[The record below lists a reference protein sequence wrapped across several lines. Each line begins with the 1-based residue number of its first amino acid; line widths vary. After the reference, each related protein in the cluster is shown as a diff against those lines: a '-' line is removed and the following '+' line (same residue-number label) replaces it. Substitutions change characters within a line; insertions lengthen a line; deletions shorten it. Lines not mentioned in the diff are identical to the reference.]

1 MAIQWVTNQYGR
13 VEGLTPEYVRALP
26 TWKPVART
34 AVLPDGPK
42 VREMYDST
50 TGETWYVNTTPSE
63 KKKKSAR
70 QLDAEIVDILTTPE
84 EDFGTRKRG
93 GGTGE
98 PA

>member
-1 MAIQWVTNQYGR
+1 MANQWVTNKYGR
-13 VEGLTPEYVRALP
+13 VEGLTPEYVHALP

-34 AVLPDGPK
+34 ATLPNGPK

-50 TGETWYVNTTPSE
+50 TGETWYVDATP
-63 KKKKSAR
+63 KKKTAR
-70 QLDAEIVDILTTPE
+70 QLDDEIEGFLTTPE